1 MLLARAHPC
10 DYGNFI
16 CTFFGHMSSNDES
29 STQTAPRGN
38 LLHAR
43 HANYG
48 QTWGKVACVSQRRRV
63 KRRQKKMIFVKLVGV
78 RSKTQLF
85 PWPTHFSLAFFK
97 WEQKLCEGPGE
108 RPEARHKSISQ
119 PLFTSPSPHRF
130 FEPTCQFRFTGK
142 TVKLTPLPSSRPHE
156 WVWKG
161 HDIWHLFL
169 DFAKEG
175 TNCLTS
181 N

>member
-97 WEQKLCEGPGE
+97 WEPG
-108 RPEARHKSISQ
+108 KSYAKGRASDRKRVTRAF
-119 PLFTSPSPHRF
+119 LSPYSLPPRLTVFSSHMSA
-130 FEPTCQFRFTGK
+130 RFTGK
-142 TVKLTPLPSSRPHE
+142 TVKLTPPTTLLPPTRMS
-156 WVWKG
+156 V
-161 HDIWHLFL
+161 
-169 DFAKEG
+169 EG
-175 TNCLTS
+175 PWYLTPFFGFRQGRD
-181 N
+181 

>member
-85 PWPTHFSLAFFK
+85 PWPTHFS
-97 WEQKLCEGPGE
+97 P
-108 RPEARHKSISQ
+108 
-119 PLFTSPSPHRF
+119 
-130 FEPTCQFRFTGK
+130 
-142 TVKLTPLPSSRPHE
+142 PSSSE
-156 WVWKG
+156 S
-161 HDIWHLFL
+161 L
-169 DFAKEG
+169 AKAMRRAGRATGSALQEHFSA
-175 TNCLTS
+175 LTHFPLAS
-181 N
+181 PFFRAHMSV

>member
-10 DYGNFI
+10 NYGNFI

-97 WEQKLCEGPGE
+97 WEPG
-108 RPEARHKSISQ
+108 KSYAKGRASDRKRVTRAF
-119 PLFTSPSPHRF
+119 LSPYSLPPRLTVFSSPHVSLDL
-130 FEPTCQFRFTGK
+130 QGK
-142 TVKLTPLPSSRPHE
+142 PL
-156 WVWKG
+156 
-161 HDIWHLFL
+161 
-169 DFAKEG
+169 
-175 TNCLTS
+175 N
-181 N
+181 